1 MSRGLRPLSDFQDPR
16 MEYVNDVDFES
27 ILQIAVL
34 CTATSST
41 GRPTIDLVFNEMEL
55 AWINTQIDIVSL
67 YIYNTLF
74 VSSDYVSFY

>member
-1 MSRGLRPLSDFQDPR
+1 

-55 AWINTQIDIVSL
+55 AWINTQIDVVGL
-67 YIYNTLF
+67 DIYNTFF
-74 VSSDYVSFY
+74 VSSDYIAFYYYIRVVI